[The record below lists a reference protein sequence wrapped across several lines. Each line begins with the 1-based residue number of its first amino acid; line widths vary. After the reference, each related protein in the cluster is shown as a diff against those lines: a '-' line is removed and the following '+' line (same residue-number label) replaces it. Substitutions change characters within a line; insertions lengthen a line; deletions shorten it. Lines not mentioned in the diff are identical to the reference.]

1 MMRRRLLSLLL
12 LATLAALAAP
22 GTALAQAPSAEF
34 DADKYEAQTNET
46 ISFTIT
52 NVDPTPGTTY
62 SWEFGDGVT
71 GTGENVTHS
80 YTTASAPGTPYTVTV
95 TASNVLGTNTASQ
108 ALTVVDPPPPP
119 PVNTKP
125 TADFTI
131 SNNEPVV
138 GETISLISRST
149 DPEDDPLR
157 CEWTVAGSSPAVA
170 EPGECTTTV
179 TWTAPGPTRVTLKV
193 TDPGSLSDT
202 VSERITIRTLPAPPN
217 ENPNAPSLSYSPIA
231 PIAGERVTFTGKATD
246 PDGTIETYE
255 WDFNSDTVY
264 DASGET
270 ATYVFAAAGNYTVT
284 VRATDNNGGSRTS
297 FQTIFVSSPPAAGEI
312 LGTSNSGSPPTA
324 STPSSGQG
332 QPRPTTARLLS
343 PFPVVRLRGSVVGR
357 TARITLLSIQGAPR
371 GAKVRVRCRG
381 GGCPR
386 KLVTSTARSSRRT
399 MRLRSFERRLRAG
412 AKLEIYI
419 TQSGRL
425 GKYTR
430 FEIRRNAAP
439 RRVDRCVRSFP
450 GKPLTCPATG

>member
-1 MMRRRLLSLLL
+1 MTRRLLPLLL
-12 LATLAALAAP
+12 LTALAALAAP
-22 GTALAQAPSAEF
+22 GTALAQAPVQPEF
-34 DADKYEAQTNET
+34 SVSPETPDVNET
-46 ISFTIT
+46 VSLSIT
-52 NVDPTPGTTY
+52 NPDPTVVSY
-62 SWEFGDGVT
+62 VW
-71 GTGENVTHS
+71 S
-80 YTTASAPGTPYTVTV
+80 YTGGGSGEGADTTTSFDTAGEKTITV
-95 TASNVLGTNTASQ
+95 TASNGVDSSTNSRVI
-108 ALTVVDPPPPP
+108 TVVEPPPPP

-125 TADFTI
+125 TAKFSV

-138 GETISLISRST
+138 GETITLTST
-149 DPEDDPLR
+149 SDDPEGDQLR
-157 CEWTVAGSSPAVA
+157 CSWTVDGPAAVA
-170 EPGECTTTV
+170 QPGECTTTI
-179 TWTAPGPTRVTLKV
+179 TWSGPGTKEVTLRV
-193 TDPGSLSDT
+193 TDPGNLFDEKLRT
-202 VSERITIRTLPAPPN
+202 IKVSTLPPPPN
-217 ENPNAPSLSYSPIA
+217 KVPNPPSLSYSPSA
-231 PIAGERVTFTGKATD
+231 PVAGQAVTFTSTATD

-264 DASGET
+264 EASGDT
-270 ATYVFAAAGNYTVT
+270 ATHVFAAAGNYTVT
-284 VRATDNNGGSRTS
+284 VRATDNNGGSKTS

>member
-1 MMRRRLLSLLL
+1 MTRRLLPLLL
-12 LATLAALAAP
+12 LTALAALAAP
-22 GTALAQAPSAEF
+22 GTALAVPPSAEF
-34 DADKYEAQTNET
+34 NAPTEA
-46 ISFTIT
+46 
-52 NVDPTPGTTY
+52 Y
-62 SWEFGDGVT
+62 
-71 GTGENVTHS
+71 TGETVTLTIAAPEAGAIYTWDFGNGQPAETGLETTRSTS
-80 YTTASAPGTPYTVTV
+80 YSAVGQHTITV
-95 TASNVLGTNTASQ
+95 TASNGVETSTPATKVIRVGRQVPS
-108 ALTVVDPPPPP
+108 TV
-119 PVNTKP
+119 
-125 TADFTI
+125 DFVV
-131 SNNEPVV
+131 SNNEPVI
-138 GETISLISRST
+138 GETIEVDAPDVLADYAT
-149 DPEDDPLR
+149 DGHR
-157 CEWTVAGSSPAVA
+157 CRWTADSPAA
-170 EPGECTTTV
+170 IEDPGACHTKV
-179 TWTAPGPTRVTLKV
+179 TWTGPGTKDLRLRVTDVKQQS
-193 TDPGSLSDT
+193 TSASRPIR
-202 VSERITIRTLPAPPN
+202 VSVLPPPPN
-217 ENPNAPSLSYSPIA
+217 KVPNPPSLSYSPSE
-231 PIAGERVTFTGKATD
+231 PVAGQSVTFTSTATD

-264 DASGET
+264 EASGAT
-270 ATYVFAAAGNYTVT
+270 ATHVFAAAGNYTVT
-284 VRATDNNGGSRTS
+284 VRATDNNGGFRTS

-343 PFPVVRLRGSVVGR
+343 PFPIVRLRGSVVGR

-450 GKPLTCPATG
+450 GKPFTCPATG